1 MNLETSK
8 NPLEYF
14 LLRKLIHFLFG
25 IISITVILFTPEIAA
40 YLLSLAA
47 FLFVVLDLWRRREG
61 EWQKFFYSK
70 FGKMLKPSE
79 SKRRITG
86 ATTFLMTVAGLLF
99 SFHQNI
105 VIVAIL
111 ILAISDPLASIAGKL
126 YPIKKIRNEKSLIGS
141 ITFFLSTVVIFYIAV
156 PDLVMLLLIASLM
169 VTLIELF
176 APELVENIL
185 IGFGAATILALL

>member
-8 NPLEYF
+8 NSFKYF
-14 LLRKLIHFLFG
+14 LVRKLIHFLFG
-25 IISITVILFTPEIAA
+25 IISITIILFTPEISA

-47 FLFVVLDLWRRREG
+47 FLFVVFDLWRRREG
-61 EWQKFFYSK
+61 EWRKFFYTK

-86 ATTFLMTVAGLLF
+86 ATTFLMTIAGLLF
-99 SFHQNI
+99 SFQQNI

-111 ILAISDPLASIAGKL
+111 ILAISDPLASIAGRL
-126 YPIKKIRNEKSLIGS
+126 YPIKKIRNEKSLVGS
-141 ITFFLSTVVIFYIAV
+141 ITFFLSTVVIYYIATPV
-156 PDLVMLLLIASLM
+156 LVIPMLMASLL

-176 APELVENIL
+176 APELLENIL
-185 IGFGAATILALL
+185 IGFGSATILALL